1 MSQAIVRFG
10 ELKVDSFVQGVVNN
24 WLIYSPLP
32 YAKQHSSG
40 LDGDVVI
47 SATPTTEIIDADLDV
62 AIDSQYA
69 YAYSIATDNK
79 LKVAFDKTKHP
90 DKGSAL
96 EALKCIS
103 ITYELG
109 HLTPN
114 GGLYIAIFRNSL
126 GEEIHRTTPMPLS
139 QCTTVIS
146 TFNDT
151 RQIDTG
157 GYLKCEVVPDFVV
170 N

>member
-1 MSQAIVRFG
+1 MSQAIIRFG
-10 ELKVDSFVQGVVNN
+10 ELKVESFVQGVNNN
-24 WLIYSPLP
+24 WLIYSELP
-32 YAKQHSSG
+32 FSKQHSSG
-40 LDGDVVI
+40 LDGDI
-47 SATPTTEIIDADLDV
+47 LIGATPTVEIIDADLDV
-62 AIDSQYA
+62 AVDPQYA
-69 YAYSIATDNK
+69 YAYSISTDNK
-79 LKVAFDKTKHP
+79 LKIAFNKTKHP

-126 GEEIHRTTPMPLS
+126 GEEIHRTTPISLT
-139 QCTTVIS
+139 QCNTVIS

-157 GYLKCEVVPDFVV
+157 GYLRCEVIPDFVV
-170 N
+170 S

>member
-1 MSQAIVRFG
+1 MGQAIVRFG
-10 ELKVDSFVQGVVNN
+10 ELKVESFTQGTNNN
-24 WLIYSPLP
+24 WITYSELP
-32 YAKQHSSG
+32 FSKQHSSG
-40 LDGDVVI
+40 LDGDIVI
-47 SATPTTEIIDADLDV
+47 GATPTIEIIDADLDV
-62 AIDSQYA
+62 AIDSQFA

-79 LKVAFDKTKHP
+79 LKIAFSKTKHP

-96 EALKCIS
+96 EALKCTS

-114 GGLYIAIFRNSL
+114 GGLYIAVFRNSL
-126 GEEIHRTTPMPLS
+126 GEEIHRTTPMSLA
-139 QCTTVIS
+139 QVTTVIS

-157 GYLKCEVVPDFVV
+157 GYLRCEVVPDFVV
-170 N
+170 S

>member
-10 ELKVDSFVQGVVNN
+10 ELKVDSFVQGMVNN
-24 WLIYSPLP
+24 WIVYDVLP
-32 YAKQHSSG
+32 YSRQHSSG
-40 LDGDVVI
+40 LDGDIVI
-47 SATPTTEIIDADLDV
+47 GSTPTVEIIDADLDV
-62 AIDSQYA
+62 TIDPQFG

-79 LKVAFDKTKHP
+79 LKIVFDKTKHTT
-90 DKGSAL
+90 KGAAL

-126 GEEIHRTTPMPLS
+126 GEEIHRTTPMSLA
-139 QCTTVIS
+139 QVTTVIS

-151 RQIDTG
+151 RQVDTG

-170 N
+170 S

>member
-1 MSQAIVRFG
+1 MGQAIVRFG
-10 ELKVDSFVQGVVNN
+10 ELKVESFVQGIINN
-24 WLIYSPLP
+24 WLIYSSLP
-32 YAKQHSSG
+32 YSKQHSSG
-40 LDGDVVI
+40 LDGDVLI
-47 SATPTTEIIDADLDV
+47 GATPTVEIIDADLDV
-62 AIDSQYA
+62 TINPSYT

-79 LKVAFDKTKHP
+79 LKIAFDKVKHP

-103 ITYELG
+103 ITYDLG

-114 GGLYIAIFRNSL
+114 GGLYISIFRNSL
-126 GEEIHRTTPMPLS
+126 GEEIHRTTPMSLA

-151 RQIDTG
+151 RQVDTG

-170 N
+170 S

>member
-1 MSQAIVRFG
+1 MGQAIVRFG
-10 ELKVDSFVQGVVNN
+10 ELKFESFAQGVNNN
-24 WLIYSPLP
+24 WITFSELP
-32 YAKQHSSG
+32 FSKQHSSG

-47 SATPTTEIIDADLDV
+47 GATPTAEIIDADLDV
-62 AIDSQYA
+62 VINPEMSYV
-69 YAYSIATDNK
+69 YSIATDNK
-79 LKVAFDKTKHP
+79 LKVAFNKTKHP

-126 GEEIHRTTPMPLS
+126 GEEIHRTTPQTLAN
-139 QCTTVIS
+139 CTTVIS

-157 GYLKCEVVPDFVV
+157 GFLKCEVVPDFVV
-170 N
+170 S

>member
-10 ELKVDSFVQGVVNN
+10 ELKVDTFVQGLVNN

-32 YAKQHSSG
+32 YSKQHSSG

-47 SATPTTEIIDADLDV
+47 GATPTQEIIDADLDV
-62 AIDSQYA
+62 AIDPQFTYV
-69 YAYSIATDNK
+69 YSIATDNK
-79 LKVAFDKTKHP
+79 LKLAFDKTKHP

-114 GGLYIAIFRNSL
+114 GGLYVAIFRNSL
-126 GEEIHRTTPMPLS
+126 GEEIHRTTPMSLT
-139 QCTTVIS
+139 QVTTVIS

-157 GYLKCEVVPDFVV
+157 GYLRCEVVPDFVV
-170 N
+170 S